1 MRGVKRLIK
10 RALLGPQPIPQWAVT
25 ALRDPQQDVRV
36 SLEGLGPPQ
45 DVTANNVVAALR
57 PLTLAICLDAAR
69 HPALLPS
76 VRPRLVFRST
86 SEDRVLGTVS
96 LTPRKWLPAGGH
108 RYCLFETTGH
118 TNYCVPRPRLWF
130 HYGMHIRAMRNDRT
144 PYNFKLAPRELLRLL
159 VFYICPRPVVLVT
172 VAWRE
177 ALNLFPMD
185 LVGPTDSGFFSLALR
200 STSPAV
206 ELMKAS
212 RRLALASPPFEY
224 KDQVY
229 SLGKHHRAPSID
241 PATLPFETDLSP
253 TFGLPIV
260 AAALRVREVEIHQA
274 HVVGSH
280 TVFLTRVVSD
290 ERRSQHLQLFHTCG
304 FYQYYLE
311 RHGRAAPERVVAS
324 PSRNAQSENQ
334 PHASPPPSS

>member
-1 MRGVKRLIK
+1 
-10 RALLGPQPIPQWAVT
+10 
-25 ALRDPQQDVRV
+25 
-36 SLEGLGPPQ
+36 
-45 DVTANNVVAALR
+45 
-57 PLTLAICLDAAR
+57 
-69 HPALLPS
+69 
-76 VRPRLVFRST
+76 VFRST

-96 LTPRKWLPAGGH
+96 LTARKWLPVGGH
-108 RYCLFETTGH
+108 RYWLFETVGH

-130 HYGMHIRAMRNDRT
+130 HYGMHIRAMRNNRT
-144 PYNFKLAPRELLRLL
+144 PYNFKLAPRELLRLF

-172 VAWRE
+172 VACGD
-177 ALNLFPMD
+177 ALNVFPMD

-206 ELMKAS
+206 ELMRAS

-229 SLGKHHRAPSID
+229 ALGKHHRVQTID

-253 TFGLPIV
+253 TFGLPIM
-260 AAALRVREVEIHQA
+260 AAALRVREVEIHQV

-280 TVFLTRVVSD
+280 TVFLTSVVSD
-290 ERRSQHLQLFHTCG
+290 ESRSQRLQLFHTCG

-311 RHGRAAPERVVAS
+311 RHGRTAPEPLVDRPTRHARS
-324 PSRNAQSENQ
+324 GNQ
-334 PHASPPPSS
+334 PDASAPSSA